1 MANKERNKRSARKA
15 RAQERTE
22 RDVVSQPTTSTDKDK
37 GIVAKVTKSAEA
49 PKAAPAKA
57 SKEAAKPKRFAG
69 IRNYFS
75 QVRTEMRRVVWP
87 SREELK
93 NYSVAVIVMLV
104 IFGVAVWV
112 VDTGVAAALVGFAG
126 LRG

>member
-15 RAQERTE
+15 RSQERTDRE
-22 RDVVSQPTTSTDKDK
+22 AALQAVAPDAKDSSTKRAKAIDLPKSS
-37 GIVAKVTKSAEA
+37 VAKAE
-49 PKAAPAKA
+49 KQT
-57 SKEAAKPKRFAG
+57 SKPKRFAR

-75 QVRTEMRRVVWP
+75 QVRSEMRRVVWP

-93 NYSVAVIVMLV
+93 NYSVAVIAMLI